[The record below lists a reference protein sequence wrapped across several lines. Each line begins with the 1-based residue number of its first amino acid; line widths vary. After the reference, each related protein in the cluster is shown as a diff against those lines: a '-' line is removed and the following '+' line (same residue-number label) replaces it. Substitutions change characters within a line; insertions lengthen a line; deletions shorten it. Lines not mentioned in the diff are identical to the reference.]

1 MSRVLL
7 ALVLALLGGLVLA
20 GPATG
25 QGNGSPRGKFGLGL
39 GSAIIG
45 FPTPGITELDT
56 GWVDHPGIV
65 VSVQSRPPRTA
76 WELRLRAADPDMGGY
91 GKPAGDILWR
101 TAGASAWVP
110 LTQTDQ
116 VVLQGEGDRDVTV
129 YFRLRVGWE
138 TDPPGTYSVGIVF
151 SGTRL

>member
-1 MSRVLL
+1 MPRPVL
-7 ALVLALLGGLVLA
+7 ALVLVLLGSGTLVS
-20 GPATG
+20 PATA
-25 QGNGSPRGKFGLGL
+25 QGNGTPRGKFGLSL
-39 GSAIIG
+39 GTAVIG
-45 FPTPGITELDT
+45 FPAPGISDLDT

-76 WELRLRAADPDMGGY
+76 WELRLRAAGPDMGGY

-101 TAGASAWVP
+101 TDGSSAWAP

-116 VVLQGEGDRDVTV
+116 MVLQGQGDQDVTV